1 MNQGEK
7 ANRNG
12 RILEETVI
20 PALERNGYHVFLNSA
35 VEKKP
40 ELVYGLDRYALK
52 NVPW

>member
-20 PALERNGYHVFLNSA
+20 PALERNGYHVFMNSA
-35 VEKKP
+35 VEKK
-40 ELVYGLDRYALK
+40 LCF
-52 NVPW
+52 